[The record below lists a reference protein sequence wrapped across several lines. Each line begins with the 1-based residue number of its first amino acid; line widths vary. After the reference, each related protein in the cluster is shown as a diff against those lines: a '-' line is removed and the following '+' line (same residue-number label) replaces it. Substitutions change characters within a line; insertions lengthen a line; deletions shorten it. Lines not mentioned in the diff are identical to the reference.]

1 MAKVRKDANGR
12 VLHAGE
18 YQRKTGTYEYK
29 YRDANT
35 GETTSISAST
45 LEELREK
52 EKETLRGIYS
62 GVKVGAT
69 GSMTV
74 NHVFDKWYA
83 VKRGIKQT
91 TKGNYKYMY
100 DTFVRKDLGMRK
112 LKSVKKSDVKAFYN
126 RLYDAGMQ
134 SNTLDV
140 IQNVL
145 HQVFDFAIDDG
156 HILLNPTDKALRD
169 LKTEDRNKRLADPE
183 HLDEVLDLEQQA
195 KFKEFM
201 ENHPIFYHWYPI
213 FVTMMETGMRVAEI
227 TGLTWDDVDLDEMVI
242 HVRKNHTYNPDPET
256 RKCVHHISTT
266 KTVNAFR
273 DIPMRHDVVVSMDK
287 QRALCRPCKDVID
300 GVSGFVFANREGHV
314 YHQQP
319 LNLALKRLSREYNEI
334 AVQKNWILLPAH
346 LHCHMLRK
354 TFCTNLARAG
364 VDLRSAME
372 LMGHGDVET
381 TLQIYTKVTKD
392 MMTKAVVSVD
402 EYMRS

>member
-1 MAKVRKDANGR
+1 MAKIRKDASGR

-29 YRDANT
+29 YRDEKT

-52 EKETLRGIYS
+52 EKETLRMIYS

-69 GSMTV
+69 GSITV
-74 NHVFDKWYA
+74 NDVFDKWYA

-100 DTFVRKDLGMRK
+100 DTFVRKDLGKRK

-134 SNTLDV
+134 SNTLDT

-156 HILLNPTDKALRD
+156 NIILNPTDKALRD
-169 LKTEDRNKRLADPE
+169 LKKEDRNKRLANPE
-183 HLDEVLDLEQQA
+183 HLDEVLDLEQQER
-195 KFKEFM
+195 FKAFLEHHETFS
-201 ENHPIFYHWYPI
+201 HWYPI
-213 FVTMMETGMRVAEI
+213 FVTMLETGMRVAEI
-227 TGLTWDDVDLDEMVI
+227 TGLTWDDVDMDERII
-242 HVRKNHTYNPDPET
+242 HVRKNHTYNPDPDT

-273 DIPMRHDVVVSMDK
+273 DIPMRHDVVKAMDL
-287 QRALCRPCKDVID
+287 QHIFRVHCIDTID
-300 GVSGFVFANREGHV
+300 GVSGFVFANRHGHV

-319 LNLALKRLSREYNEI
+319 LNLALKRISREYNDVAI
-334 AVQKNWILLPAH
+334 QNNWILLPPH

-402 EYMRS
+402 EYMRN